1 MTAAATA
8 EGTEAYR
15 ARFQTQIPAEHFRQ
29 AEGLSLSSIGLG
41 TYLGHCDANTDQS
54 YRDSV
59 IRAVELGCNVIDTA
73 INYRFQRSER
83 NIGDALK
90 ELFKSGAASRDE
102 VVICTKGGYI
112 PFENEQPRNAVE
124 AKHYIQETFIDPG
137 IVSREDLFSG
147 SHCMTPRYLEHQL
160 NQSLQNLGLDAID
173 VYYIHNPEGQLGGLG
188 PETFRTR
195 IHAAFEF
202 LEKSVADGKIRYYGT
217 ATWNGYRQPSGSRDL
232 MSLAD
237 LEYTASEVA
246 GDEHHFR
253 FIQLP
258 YNLAMPEALT
268 EANQEMGTDTLSALD
283 AALNLGIS
291 VICSASLFQ
300 AQLAQQLPPF
310 IAEALKG
317 TETDAQRAI
326 QFVRSTPGVTTALVG
341 MSQVKH
347 VEENMRLA
355 RIAPAPT
362 EDFLKLFSSD
372 QTNGESV

>member
-1 MTAAATA
+1 MTAAATV

-15 ARFQTQIPAEHFRQ
+15 NRFQTQLPAEHFRQ
-29 AEGLSLSSIGLG
+29 AEGLLLSSIGLG
-41 TYLGHCDANTDQS
+41 TYLGHWDENTDES
-54 YRDSV
+54 YQKSV
-59 IRAVELGCNVIDTA
+59 VRAVELGCNVIDTA

-83 NIGDALK
+83 NIGAALN
-90 ELFKSGAASRDE
+90 ELFKSGKASREE
-102 VVICTKGGYI
+102 VVICTKGGYV
-112 PFENEQPRNAVE
+112 PYENEPPNGPVE
-124 AKHYIQETFIDPG
+124 ARRYIEETFINTG
-137 IVSREDLFSG
+137 IVSREEIFAG
-147 SHCMTPRYLEHQL
+147 SHCMAPRYLENQL

-173 VYYIHNPEGQLGGLG
+173 VYYIHNPEGQLGGIARD
-188 PETFRTR
+188 EFSRR
-195 IHAAFEF
+195 IYAAFEF
-202 LEKSVADGKIRYYGT
+202 MEKCVADGKIRYYGT

-232 MSLAD
+232 LSLAD

-268 EANQEMGTDTLSALD
+268 EPNQEMGTETLSTLD

-310 IAEALKG
+310 VADALKG

-341 MSQVKH
+341 MSQIKH
-347 VEENMRLA
+347 VEENMKLA
-355 RIAPAPT
+355 RVAPAPT
-362 EDFLKLFSSD
+362 EDFLKLYSSD
-372 QTNGESV
+372 QANGENA